1 MTNKTLALLALAMQ
15 VAVSSLAG
23 PVTADQAR
31 EAAAAFVQQKQGT
44 QRTLRMAAQSPTVQ
58 AAANT
63 GYYYIYNV
71 GNDNGFV
78 IVSGDDRTTPILG
91 YSTVGHFDAAQVPAN
106 LQGMLDG

>member
-1 MTNKTLALLALAMQ
+1 MTNKTLALLAVAMQ

-44 QRTLRMAAQSPTVQ
+44 QRTLRMASQSPTVQ

-63 GYYYIYNV
+63 G
-71 GNDNGFV
+71 
-78 IVSGDDRTTPILG
+78 
-91 YSTVGHFDAAQVPAN
+91 
-106 LQGMLDG
+106 